1 MKLKGISALVTGS
14 KGFIG
19 SHLVSSLKE
28 NEVVVEEI
36 DIKNGIDLTNWEQL
50 HGFIKNTFTI
60 DMIFHLGAIVFV
72 PYSFENPRITYVTNV
87 VGTLNLLEIA
97 RMYDIKKF
105 IFASTYVYGQ
115 PQYLPIDEHHPIQAI
130 SPYNRSKILGEELCK
145 GYHQDYGLHCII
157 LRPFNIYGTGQ
168 SKDFLIPSIIA
179 QLSSKKI
186 TLENPDPMRDYVYI
200 DDVISAYMKAAT
212 YDGKGVE
219 IFNIGTGVSYSVKE
233 IVDKIINLGQMNDIT
248 VSYTHKIRENEISNI
263 VADIQKAK
271 EKLKWQP
278 KMDIDSGL
286 STMLKENTL

>member
-1 MKLKGISALVTGS
+1 MNALVTGS

-19 SHLVSSLKE
+19 RHLASSLKE
-28 NEVVVEEI
+28 KGVNVEEI

-50 HGFIKNTFTI
+50 HNFIKNASKI
-60 DMIFHLGAIVFV
+60 DVLFHLGAIVFV
-72 PYSFENPRITYVTNV
+72 PYSFKNPRITYTTNV
-87 VGTLNLLEIA
+87 LGTLNLLEIA
-97 RMYDIKKF
+97 RTQDIKKF

-168 SKDFLIPSIIA
+168 NKDFLIPSIIA
-179 QLSSKKI
+179 QLPSKKI
-186 TLENPDPMRDYVYI
+186 TLENANPMRDYVYI

-212 YDGKGVE
+212 YDEKGVE

-233 IVDKIINLGQMNDIT
+233 IVDKIINLGQMKDIT
-248 VSYTHKIRENEISNI
+248 VSYTYKIRENEISNI

>member
-28 NEVVVEEI
+28 NEVVIEEI

-179 QLSSKKI
+179 QLASKKI